1 MKIYMARQPIF
12 QKNKKLYAYEL
23 LYRDSEKNAYN
34 PQVDG
39 NRATRAVL
47 SDALTSFGLKNLTQG
62 KKAFVNFT
70 RELLLQ
76 GVPYM
81 LNPRDFVIEVLETVQ
96 LDTELV
102 NRIRDLKQEGY
113 TIALDD
119 YTGNKKF
126 DVLFDYL
133 DIVKVDFWLLTPEK
147 RTKVAKHVKSYG
159 IQLLAEKVET
169 EMDYQQALKE
179 EYDYFQGHYFSQAI
193 MVSIHSTDVATIT
206 CLRMLHEISKVNPDY
221 TAMAEIIRR
230 DVNLT
235 YKLLRRINTL
245 EYFHSH
251 RVTSIKAALVH
262 MGLDEVRR
270 WVLLI
275 LIREITGK
283 GMDEMTRL
291 ALIRGIFAEKL
302 LESVGMGERSYE
314 AFTTGMFS
322 MIDLILEE
330 SLPNLLQD
338 LCISEDVKSA
348 LLGEKNVFGEMLYF
362 VKMYEQG
369 NWEEAERVIHPNIT
383 MEQAGICYVY
393 AVHYADLAID
403 EKPFASTWSKRF

>member
-12 QKNKKLYAYEL
+12 KENKKLYAYEL
-23 LYRDSEKNAYN
+23 LYRDSEINAYN
-34 PQVDG
+34 PSVDG

-81 LNPRDFVIEVLETVQ
+81 LDPRDFVIEVLENVQ
-96 LDTELV
+96 LDDALV
-102 NRIRDLKQEGY
+102 ERIRDLKQEGY

-119 YTGNKKF
+119 YTGNRKF
-126 DVLFDYL
+126 DRLFEHL
-133 DIVKVDFWLLTPEK
+133 DVVKVDFQLLSKEK
-147 RTKVAKHVKSYG
+147 RSRVAQRVKSFG
-159 IQLLAEKVET
+159 IKLLAEKIET
-169 EMDYQQALKE
+169 EMDYQQAVNDG
-179 EYDYFQGHYFSQAI
+179 YQYFQGYYFAQPM

-206 CLRMLHEISKVNPDY
+206 CLRMLHEISKVSPDY
-221 TAMAEIIRR
+221 SSMAEIIRR

-251 RVTSIKAALVH
+251 RVTSIKSALVH
-262 MGLDEVRR
+262 MGLDELRR

-302 LESVGMGERSYE
+302 LEGIGMCEKSYE

-322 MIDLILEE
+322 MIDVILQED
-330 SLPNLLQD
+330 LANLLDD
-338 LCISEDVKSA
+338 LCISEEVRRA
-348 LLGEKNVFGEMLYF
+348 LLGEKNLFGSMLYF
-362 VKMYEQG
+362 VKMYEKG
-369 NWEEAERVIHPNIT
+369 NWKEAEKHIHPNIT
-383 MEQAGICYVY
+383 MEDAGDYYVQ

-403 EKPFASTWSKRF
+403 EKPFAGTWSKRL